1 MTCRGEI
8 FGFALGRTYTMR
20 VEQTGSNYWQAYA
33 EDSTTQRSLGASRS
47 GTNCAA

>member
-33 EDSTTQRSLGASRS
+33 EDGTTQRSLGASRS